1 MFYILASLKNNLS
14 PRYLIAGFICKNWI
28 LRSSRG
34 TTLALI
40 LAIAIL
46 SNLALAQEK
55 ISSRDLMNRQQMEKM
70 RKNMSSQEEVEKA
83 AKEYEAV
90 AVTKMLQQMYS
101 DVKIDPLFGNKNT
114 ESIYKDMLLNEYG
127 KLVADNGGIGL
138 AKALTK
144 DVQKM
149 NGAKQ

>member
-1 MFYILASLKNNLS
+1 MLDYILYKNTICCH
-14 PRYLIAGFICKNWI
+14 PREVGDPVLTLRKKIWIPICM
-28 LRSSRG
+28 G
-34 TTLALI
+34 MTLLI
-40 LAIAIL
+40 LSCNA
-46 SNLALAQEK
+46 SAQEK
-55 ISSRDLMNRQQMEKM
+55 LSNRDLMNRQQVEKL
-70 RKNMSSQEEVEKA
+70 RKAMNSPEEVEKA

>member
-1 MFYILASLKNNLS
+1 MFDSILYKNTIYCH
-14 PRYLIAGFICKNWI
+14 PREIGDPVLTLRKKIWISICM
-28 LRSSRG
+28 G
-34 TTLALI
+34 MTFLI
-40 LAIAIL
+40 LSCSA
-46 SNLALAQEK
+46 SAQEK
-55 ISSRDLMNRQQMEKM
+55 LSSRDLINKQRMEKM
-70 RKNMSSQEEVEKA
+70 RQNMNSPEEVEKA

-114 ESIYKDMLLNEYG
+114 EGIYKDMLLGEYG

-138 AKALTK
+138 AKALTR

-149 NGAKQ
+149 NGAQQ

>member
-1 MFYILASLKNNLS
+1 
-14 PRYLIAGFICKNWI
+14 
-28 LRSSRG
+28 
-34 TTLALI
+34 
-40 LAIAIL
+40 
-46 SNLALAQEK
+46 
-55 ISSRDLMNRQQMEKM
+55 MEKM
-70 RKNMSSQEEVEKA
+70 RQNMNSPEEVEKA

-114 ESIYKDMLLNEYG
+114 EGIYKDMLLGEYG

-138 AKALTK
+138 AKALTR

-149 NGAKQ
+149 NGAQQ